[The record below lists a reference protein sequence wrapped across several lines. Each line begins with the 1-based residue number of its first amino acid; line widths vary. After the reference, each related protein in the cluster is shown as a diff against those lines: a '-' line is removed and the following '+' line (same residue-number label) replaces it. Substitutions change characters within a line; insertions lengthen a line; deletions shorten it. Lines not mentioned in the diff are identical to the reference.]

1 MRSDNLR
8 CVHNILSRGPYAN
21 RMEVQPGYAAVL
33 KLATAKPDT
42 DDRPAKSS
50 TTRAARARA

>member
-1 MRSDNLR
+1 
-8 CVHNILSRGPYAN
+8 
-21 RMEVQPGYAAVL
+21 MEVQPGYAAVL